1 MYEFIDVNETSEG
14 GVLPSE
20 ALQINGEY
28 IENQISGYRTL
39 NVAGREALSPDVDTF
54 ETGVRDGSK
63 LKSKKYPERIITV
76 TYQLKAETSEAFREA
91 YNKLAAILNVE
102 EAELIFND
110 EQDKFFIGTP
120 CTIGAV
126 APGLNSVVGEFEIL
140 CADPFKYS
148 VLEYEARPNAEG
160 SSILID
166 YNGTYKAYPTLEA
179 EFHSEEPTIGGVVTG
194 MGDCGYVAFFN
205 ENEKII
211 QLGDPEEKD
220 TETYPKSQT
229 LAVQNFKT
237 DSAWESAAQAL
248 WALNDDGVSSN
259 YIESQRGGDV
269 AMAPATYVVPGIPK
283 TSATILTVKSEA
295 EAPTINYKVYALTS
309 NRTANTV
316 KVSVTITASLAE
328 SSNYFGDKRGLKG
341 SIQFG
346 NEWYTVTIKK
356 ESEYW
361 RGNSGHSVST
371 SFVVKD
377 LDADTTELTDI
388 KFKVERTDDL
398 GKTGVLDET
407 KCNDLDVSKYIAPIP
422 DTYYLAPSSYGAVVN
437 NWHGPTITRVLPA
450 DASGEVGAEN
460 FTLTFKHKMCIGS
473 ESKTAL
479 TQRGAFRVLCT
490 DEYGNVVAGIEIEKT
505 SEGSSADIT
514 CYTHGAPALVKTVS
528 LAHNNGKFSAKET
541 AAKATTITK
550 MGSKIQ
556 FSVGGLNGYG
566 YNPELQNIKVSK
578 VVFMFEQRS
587 WYDPLSYNGLYW
599 VKFVKN
605 NCDTYNDIPNKFSTN
620 DIVEADC
627 KNGKILLNG
636 VNADGLGALG
646 NDWEEFYLTPGL
658 NQIGFSYSDWVDAT
672 YAPIPKV
679 KYREVFL

>member
-39 NVAGREALSPDVDTF
+39 NVQGREALSPDVVTF

-63 LKSKKYPERIITV
+63 LRSKKYPERIITV
-76 TYQLKAETSEAFREA
+76 TYQLKAESSEAFREA
-91 YNKLAAILNVE
+91 YNKLAAILDVE

-120 CTIGAV
+120 CIIGAV
-126 APGLNSVVGEFEIL
+126 APGLNAVVGEFEIL

-148 VLEYEARPNAEG
+148 VLEYEARPDLAG

-179 EFHSEEPTIGGVVTG
+179 EFYNETLAGAVATSL
-194 MGDCGYVAFFN
+194 GDCGYVAFFN

-229 LAVQNFKT
+229 LAAQSFKAA
-237 DSAWESAAQAL
+237 SAWGSEAQSL
-248 WALNDDGVSSN
+248 WSLNDDTVETIFSKP
-259 YIESQRGGDV
+259 QRSGD
-269 AMAPATYVVPGIPK
+269 MAIGAASYVVPFIPE
-283 TSATILTVKSEA
+283 TSANILTIKSEA
-295 EAPTINYKVYALTS
+295 EAPTIAYKVVAKTS
-309 NRTANTV
+309 KRTADTV
-316 KVSVTITASLAE
+316 KVTVTVTASLAK
-328 SSNYFGDKRGLKG
+328 SSNYFGTKRCLKG

-346 NEWYTVTIKK
+346 NEWYTMTIKK

-398 GKTGVLDET
+398 GKTGILDET
-407 KCNDLDVSKYIAPIP
+407 KCADLRVSKYIAPIP
-422 DTYYLAPSSYGAVVN
+422 ETYYLTPTSYGAVVN
-437 NWHGPTITRVLPA
+437 KWHGPSITRTIPA
-450 DASGEVGAEN
+450 DASGEVGAKN
-460 FTLTFKHKMCIGS
+460 FTLTYSQKMGIGGDT
-473 ESKTAL
+473 EDGWK
-479 TQRGAFRVLCT
+479 QEGAFWVFLT
-490 DEYGNVVAGIEIEKT
+490 DANDDLVAGLGIR
-505 SEGSSADIT
+505 
-514 CYTHGAPALVKTVS
+514 KTVCGNEADVYLYVGDKS
-528 LAHNNGKFSAKET
+528 FDLGSISMVKNKLDS
-541 AAKATTITK
+541 ATTISKSGKSVRFTVSNKSRLINLESIKDKAVTK
-550 MGSKIQ
+550 IT
-556 FSVGGLNGYG
+556 FA
-566 YNPELQNIKVSK
+566 
-578 VVFMFEQRS
+578 FEQVT
-587 WYDPLSYNGLYW
+587 WKDPLTYNGLYW
-599 VKFVKN
+599 VKFAKD
-605 NCDTYNDIPNKFSTN
+605 NCDTYSDIPNKFSTN

-627 KNGKILLNG
+627 KNGKIFLNG
-636 VNADGLGALG
+636 ASADGLGALG

-658 NQIGFSYSDWVDAT
+658 NQIGFSYSDWVDAA
-672 YAPIPKV
+672 YAPTPKV